1 MNFLIERWRR
11 CAFHQYFAG
20 LDPIDRATFW
30 IAVGL
35 ALAAGVSFSQIVHP

>member
-1 MNFLIERWRR
+1 MAFLRDRWRR
-11 CAFHQYFAG
+11 TAFAQYFAG
-20 LDPIDRATFW
+20 LEPIDRATFW